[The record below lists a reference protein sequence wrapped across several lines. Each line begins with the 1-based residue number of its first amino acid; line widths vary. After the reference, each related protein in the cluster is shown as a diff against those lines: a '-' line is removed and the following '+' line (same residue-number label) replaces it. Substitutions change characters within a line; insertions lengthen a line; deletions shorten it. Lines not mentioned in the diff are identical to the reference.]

1 MTKKKKETTP
11 PARSETP
18 RAAIREALAGPP
30 LTVRE
35 ISARVGQREK
45 EVLGHLEHLERSVRR
60 DGERLEIEP
69 ARCLACGFAFRQ
81 RARFTTPGS
90 CPECRSERISA
101 PAFRIEGSPA

>member
-1 MTKKKKETTP
+1 MTKKKETTV

-18 RAAIREALAGPP
+18 RAAIREALSGRP

-35 ISARVGQREK
+35 ISARVGLREK

-60 DGERLEIEP
+60 EGARLTIAP
-69 ARCLACGFAFRQ
+69 AKCLACGFEFRQ

-90 CPECRSERISA
+90 CPECRSERITA
-101 PAFRIEGSPA
+101 PAFQIEGTS